1 MRKSGAHAEQNEA
14 LQPARGTAAA
24 RRETSA
30 GSAVPPP
37 LTADALR
44 ASQRGAGNA
53 AVAAMIARRA
63 HPAPVVE
70 QPDHGVDGVLGSAG
84 KPLAGPVR
92 QDMESRFGT
101 DFSDVRLH
109 TGAAAARSARAI
121 GARAYTSGSHVVL
134 GAGGGDKHTLA
145 HELTHVVQ
153 QRNGPV
159 SGTDHGDGLRV
170 SDPRDSFEREAETTA
185 RRVLSGPVPVARAV
199 DEHAGTQG
207 GAAAGG
213 AVEIQRK
220 VGFEFETNMLVRA
233 GEEPVISKNEKIF
246 EAASGDWYITP
257 DASAMEF
264 VTVPFEEEGDAPEL
278 ERMAAAVGEMAA
290 AFRLLHSSARLGTL
304 MEDDTEL
311 HSVLSEQGTTHQH
324 NGNNVYVPGK
334 DRLYPPLAKP
344 QATGG
349 VSLEKVLALFNAVV
363 GQELP
368 LTSPSNPED
377 VAFFEDEPEKR
388 TNTTALGGA
397 NPRRDAAI
405 LTEAQTLTDKYVTDL
420 QTAETR
426 ELKGLLALVFSYL
439 LAGAQQSAQ
448 QDQAKYFL
456 PLMSRMSFSAMY
468 AALPAEAQS
477 AFDPTRVLEVAA
489 LAPGDPVYKEGFM
502 DRGAG
507 DSTKSQG
514 PLRKQ
519 WLDSIA
525 SGGPDLMSAGGGSTV
540 TEGMKASSPAMGQH
554 HRLDRGH
561 APDAADL
568 LQVELRRLPGQVPP
582 EEWLPVATA
591 LFEMFRQVQETRP

>member
-1 MRKSGAHAEQNEA
+1 MRTSGAHAEQHENRQA
-14 LQPARGTAAA
+14 TRGPARAPQKA
-24 RRETSA
+24 S
-30 GSAVPPP
+30 GSPAVPPP
-37 LTADALR
+37 LSADGLR
-44 ASQRGAGNA
+44 VAQRAVGNA
-53 AVAAMIARRA
+53 AVTAMIARRVR
-63 HPAPVVE
+63 PAPAME
-70 QPDHGVDGVLGSAG
+70 RPDHGVDQVLGSAG
-84 KPLAGPVR
+84 KPLATPVR

-109 TGAAAARSARAI
+109 TGAAATRSARAI

-159 SGTDHGDGLRV
+159 SGTDHGNGLRV
-170 SDPRDSFEREAETTA
+170 SDPRDSFEREAESTA
-185 RRVLSGPVPVARAV
+185 RRVLTGPTPVARAV
-199 DEHAGTQG
+199 DEHAGAHGCTAAD
-207 GAAAGG
+207 GAA
-213 AVEIQRK
+213 EIQRK

-233 GEEPVISKNEKIF
+233 DEKPVISKDEKIF

-278 ERMAAAVGEMAA
+278 VRMATAVREMAE
-290 AFRLLHSSARLGTL
+290 AFGLLHTSAKMASL
-304 MEDDTEL
+304 MDGNAEL
-311 HSVLSEQGTTHQH
+311 HEVLSGQGTTHQH
-324 NGNNVYVPGK
+324 NGNNVYVPGA

-349 VSLEKVLALFNAVV
+349 VSLEKVLALFKAVV
-363 GQELP
+363 SQELP

-377 VAFFEDEPEKR
+377 VHILDEEPEER

-397 NPRRDAAI
+397 NPKRDAAI
-405 LTEAQTLTDKYVTDL
+405 LTDAQVLTDKYVTDL
-420 QTAETR
+420 PTAETR

-439 LAGAQQSAQ
+439 LAGAQQSGR

-477 AFDPTRVLEVAA
+477 AFDPARVLEVAA
-489 LAPGDPVYKEGFM
+489 LAPGDPVYKVGFA
-502 DRGAG
+502 DHGAG

-514 PLRKQ
+514 PQRKQ

-554 HRLDRGH
+554 HRLDPGH
-561 APDAADL
+561 APGAADL

-591 LFEMFRQVQETRP
+591 LFEMFRQVQGTKP